1 MKSLRSLPPITF
13 TDRYFN
19 HINPINQDDPM
30 VVSIVIANFMVSKV
44 LIDQGSSSYIFYWK
58 TFQRFEVS
66 LDMIQP
72 HYGPFL
78 GFAGEGVETRGYV
91 DLMTT
96 FGQDKISRSFIV
108 RYLIVDADT
117 SYFALI
123 GSKMLNEL
131 GAIVSTLY
139 LKTDQKQT

>member
-1 MKSLRSLPPITF
+1 
-13 TDRYFN
+13 
-19 HINPINQDDPM
+19 
-30 VVSIVIANFMVSKV
+30 
-44 LIDQGSSSYIFYWK
+44 
-58 TFQRFEVS
+58 
-66 LDMIQP
+66 MIQP

-139 LKTDQKQT
+139 LKTDQKQTWQYYAESLKVDLYPTSIGPGKSHFTFGGSS